1 MVPGQSQLLLGHVRP
16 LLAAHIGT
24 DWFLEFLITFQGW
37 VFFVFCFVL
46 SLHFYTTNHIFA
58 LIIKL

>member
-16 LLAAHIGT
+16 LLAAQIGT
-24 DWFLEFLITFQGW
+24 DWCVEFLITFQGW

-46 SLHFYTTNHIFA
+46 SLHFHTTNHICA
-58 LIIKL
+58 VIIKL